1 MTVHAV
7 VYVRTKATVSSPYP
21 NPLYE
26 FFYGPGTNRPR
37 DVAGAGSGVIV
48 TADGYIVTANHVID
62 EADEVEVTLND
73 KRTFSAEVVG
83 RDPSTDI
90 ALLKIKAT
98 GLTGYRVR

>member
-1 MTVHAV
+1 MNSFTDRGRTV
-7 VYVRTKATVSSPYP
+7 R
-21 NPLYE
+21 
-26 FFYGPGTNRPR
+26 R
-37 DVAGAGSGVIV
+37 DVEGAGSGVIV

-73 KRTFSAEVVG
+73 KRKFSAEVVG

-98 GLTGYRVR
+98 GLPFIAVWRF